1 MPDYNINGVGIGLNT
16 NFQKNEPTTEVKEDL
31 VQNNTQQ
38 NSAAI
43 LVPQEDILNALAQQG
58 ALNKSVINAP
68 KSYDVQ
74 KYNTPEQAQRIA
86 GLMASFE
93 DVVAQNLQAITAE
106 FGTGLSEADKMNIA
120 LFTADKMVS

>member
-1 MPDYNINGVGIGLNT
+1 MTDYNINGVGIGLNT

-43 LVPQEDILNALAQQG
+43 LVPQEDILNAMAQQG

-106 FGTGLSEADKMNIA
+106 FGTDLSEADKMNIA
-120 LFTADKMVS
+120 LFATDKMVS